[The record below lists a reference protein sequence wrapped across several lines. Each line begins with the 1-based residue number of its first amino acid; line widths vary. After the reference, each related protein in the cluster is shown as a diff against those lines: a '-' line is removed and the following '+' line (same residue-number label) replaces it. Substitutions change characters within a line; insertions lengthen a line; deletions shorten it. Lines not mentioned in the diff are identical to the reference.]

1 MIPVPAI
8 ILAAGASQRLGT
20 PKQAVEWEGEAL
32 LHRTARVAL
41 EAGFSPVFVV
51 VGAAEEISRQALGG
65 LTVEVIPNAKWA
77 EGMAASLRVGMAA
90 LPACASA
97 VLVLVCDQPAL
108 SLELLVEMAQLHR
121 RAPDRVIA
129 AHYAGTRG
137 VPALFP
143 AHRFPD
149 LWSLTGDRGA
159 RGALKG
165 EGVLEVPFPNGELDV
180 DSPGDLDRQLK

>member
-32 LHRTARVAL
+32 LHRAARVAL

-51 VGAAEEISRQALGG
+51 VGAAEAVSRQALGT
-65 LTVEVIPNAKWA
+65 LPVEVVSNSDWA
-77 EGMAASLRVGMAA
+77 EGMGASIRVGVAA
-90 LPACASA
+90 LPARTSA
-97 VLVLVCDQPAL
+97 VLLLVCDQRAL
-108 SLELLVEMAQLHR
+108 NKDLLVEFARLHR
-121 RAPDRVIA
+121 QAPDRLIA

-143 AHRFPD
+143 AHRFPE
-149 LWSLTGDRGA
+149 LRSLSGDRGA
-159 RGALKG
+159 RSVLKG
-165 EGVLEVPFPNGELDV
+165 EGVLEVSFPGGELDV
-180 DSPGDLDRQLK
+180 DSPGDLDHQPK